1 MLSWIKSCNIA
12 SKQSGKKKMNP
23 LNWRREQQLA
33 LIIAAI
39 IGLMLGEFSGFALTS
54 DGQRFGL
61 WVFWYGYSS
70 FGGFMGSIV
79 GALIGLTTAYVA
91 RLLRQKHKQKLRET
105 DR

>member
-1 MLSWIKSCNIA
+1 
-12 SKQSGKKKMNP
+12 MNP

-39 IGLMLGEFSGFALTS
+39 IGLMLGEFCGFALTS
-54 DGQRFGL
+54 DGERFGL

-91 RLLRQKHKQKLRET
+91 RLLRQKQKQKLRET
-105 DR
+105 DC